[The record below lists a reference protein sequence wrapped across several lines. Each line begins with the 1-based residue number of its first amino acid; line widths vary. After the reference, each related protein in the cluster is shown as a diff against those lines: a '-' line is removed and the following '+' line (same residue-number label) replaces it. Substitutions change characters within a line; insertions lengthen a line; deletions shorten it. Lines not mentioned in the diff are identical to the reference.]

1 MGRIDTRLSKVLQLV
16 RPGSNVPIIVET
28 FRPPSS
34 SDVQELSSE
43 MSVKRVSN
51 IANQVYGTAD
61 EESIRNI
68 ASFGFV
74 SVVFYDEPISRFQF
88 LAPSISISK
97 EDIHIPISDSSQ
109 FIGAT
114 DLHDEDVTG
123 KGIKVA
129 VIDTG
134 VNKYHPLLQD
144 AVIKQINIAGNNGA
158 EFADIND
165 GNGHGCCHPDTII
178 YTNNGL
184 ERIEDIYNNTKSKEI
199 DGIKE
204 KNDLYALSFKE
215 NDNKVCKVSHVHK
228 VKIKED
234 LVKINDLTLTPWHKC
249 YIFDT
254 KEWCIVE
261 KRSDELKV
269 GDFLI
274 SPSKFIEISSNCL
287 DSDISYLMGVIAG
300 DGHVFKSEYRIDI
313 SLDSIEVLNRCL
325 DICHDNDIK
334 VSEIEYTKSRS
345 TPRIRIYG
353 WFVKFIVDN
362 KLKTS
367 SVDVTIP
374 DIILNSSEESIKSF
388 ISGIVDSDG
397 STRSESHKGRIRIR
411 SISKGFIYKLYNVIS
426 LFGGKPYI
434 IEENKSPDHILNS
447 HLVHSNYKTYL
458 LNFHCS
464 CFRDINDYMYNID
477 KTDKLKLYYNKNDSI
492 PIKENELRKYL
503 YDNFLIKFD
512 QRHRSTE
519 NNLVRLSSVSD
530 WYMSRNKLI
539 SCLEHLHLT
548 FLELYN
554 ICKNFKF
561 IEIKYISKQKY
572 DGYFYDLTVDDS
584 NNYLAGVTDMVFIHN
599 THVATTI
606 GGRDRTVFSKLLEK
620 TIRIHGVAPECEIIG
635 IKVLDDEGSG
645 QTSWVIEGM
654 EAAVEA
660 GADVINMSLGSMWD
674 GGGMTPDSKVVDEIV
689 YNHNI
694 LCAIAAGNSF
704 ANLAI
709 GSPGGSHGAI
719 TVGSNAM
726 ITPSAGIVST
736 FSSKGTTTDGRVK
749 PDISAPGG
757 NMLNIKETIYAGT
770 SGMMAEEAGDD
781 YIGIMGTSMAT
792 PHVAGCLALLLQSGM
807 KRDRY
812 IAEDLIGNT
821 AKFNHPKDI
830 YTGWGMINVKKAY
843 DYLVGNKNI
852 APISV
857 VSRVIDI
864 PLKPL
869 ASLIPQ
875 SEQTIESRRI
885 QLPYLR

>member
-1 MGRIDTRLSKVLQLV
+1 MGRIDTRLSKVLQLI
-16 RPGSNVPIIVET
+16 RPGTSVPIIVET
-28 FRPPSS
+28 FKPPSP

-51 IANQVYGTAD
+51 IANQVYGNAD
-61 EESIRNI
+61 EDSIRNI
-68 ASFGFV
+68 ASFRFV

-114 DLHDEDVTG
+114 DLHDEEITG

-134 VNKYHPLLQD
+134 VNKYHPLLEG
-144 AVIKQINIAGNNGA
+144 AVIKQINIAGKNGA

-165 GNGHGCCHPDTII
+165 GNGHG
-178 YTNNGL
+178 
-184 ERIEDIYNNTKSKEI
+184 
-199 DGIKE
+199 
-204 KNDLYALSFKE
+204 
-215 NDNKVCKVSHVHK
+215 
-228 VKIKED
+228 
-234 LVKINDLTLTPWHKC
+234 
-249 YIFDT
+249 
-254 KEWCIVE
+254 
-261 KRSDELKV
+261 
-269 GDFLI
+269 
-274 SPSKFIEISSNCL
+274 
-287 DSDISYLMGVIAG
+287 
-300 DGHVFKSEYRIDI
+300 
-313 SLDSIEVLNRCL
+313 
-325 DICHDNDIK
+325 
-334 VSEIEYTKSRS
+334 
-345 TPRIRIYG
+345 
-353 WFVKFIVDN
+353 
-362 KLKTS
+362 
-367 SVDVTIP
+367 
-374 DIILNSSEESIKSF
+374 
-388 ISGIVDSDG
+388 
-397 STRSESHKGRIRIR
+397 
-411 SISKGFIYKLYNVIS
+411 
-426 LFGGKPYI
+426 
-434 IEENKSPDHILNS
+434 
-447 HLVHSNYKTYL
+447 
-458 LNFHCS
+458 
-464 CFRDINDYMYNID
+464 
-477 KTDKLKLYYNKNDSI
+477 
-492 PIKENELRKYL
+492 
-503 YDNFLIKFD
+503 
-512 QRHRSTE
+512 
-519 NNLVRLSSVSD
+519 
-530 WYMSRNKLI
+530 
-539 SCLEHLHLT
+539 
-548 FLELYN
+548 
-554 ICKNFKF
+554 
-561 IEIKYISKQKY
+561 
-572 DGYFYDLTVDDS
+572 
-584 NNYLAGVTDMVFIHN
+584 

-606 GGRDRTVFSKLLEK
+606 GGRDRTIYSKLLEK
-620 TIRIHGVAPECEIIG
+620 TIRIHGVAPEVEIIG

-645 QTSWVIEGM
+645 QTSWVIEGI
-654 EAAVEA
+654 EAAVDA
-660 GADVINMSLGSMWD
+660 GADIINMSLGSMWD

-843 DYLVGNKNI
+843 DYLVGNKSI
-852 APISV
+852 APIST

-864 PLKPL
+864 PLRPL